1 MDDIFKNFR
10 EQVDAVLDSN
20 WPSRCP
26 NYEQGTE
33 IDGLYPIPIFGADIG
48 SSVLEGF
55 AGSSTFGSE
64 VGGQSVKQLHSSNPN
79 SKQHLA
85 AQPVFDECFGSL
97 KCFLDDGL
105 LGDLANMIEFQPS
118 DFFEASGSDTSRLQ
132 SPQSP
137 NEKPLSSPDGR
148 SNADGKQLQSLR
160 PLGGERRK
168 AQLIGI
174 KLMEHRLQ
182 APRHKQLQQ
191 LVPIISGEGKTVLKS
206 LALKSPQ
213 LLEETTPHLPRSAR
227 RDQLRAAA
235 ASVLLDSKATGWE
248 ASPVRLGWKEAHST
262 GVLRL
267 SEEEA
272 LQAAKLLVR
281 PVQELIRPRQ
291 LSVTPRPSNENKR
304 RENNEHQPDVKKII
318 DNPSAATAFPP
329 KKVDKTTNFNRA
341 FISNSGVKLRVDQH
355 PLLSAIEQSGL
366 QVQEHEREASEEVL
380 LARKLQELRFSETR
394 RGPWASPPE
403 PRKPLAEDG
412 AARTTA
418 TRSQAAVG
426 ESHSSGHASQPHAT
440 KKATSDMHRMLALLD
455 ANRLGFIQPDS
466 LVPLMFWLGITK
478 KRSAA
483 LATLQ
488 VAFGPGDIPTAAIAV
503 MGQYSEV
510 QIRLVEGLR
519 NLARRDSLE
528 QLCEFMTDH
537 NNLHLRH
544 WFNSMPCDPA
554 GCVDITQVQN
564 LFARMEVTKD
574 RQGLFR
580 FLSFIAETPSPGNA
594 KDPREKLAS
603 DQRKFSS
610 DGFAS
615 LMCRCAVAWCLH
627 RTISL
632 LTNFGQAQER
642 SVSLQ
647 QPPSNHDLSCRWIQ
661 LKRKILVSMLINER
675 FWGRESRGVLSA
687 LQPPSVA
694 GSDLA
699 NLSAEQWNSLFQR
712 VRAQGLAAVL
722 PDNSEEP

>member
-20 WPSRCP
+20 WQSRCR
-26 NYEQGTE
+26 
-33 IDGLYPIPIFGADIG
+33 DGLYQTPIFGADIG
-48 SSVLEGF
+48 SSFLEGF

-64 VGGQSVKQLHSSNPN
+64 VGGQSVKQLHSSNPK
-79 SKQHLA
+79 SKFGEQHLA
-85 AQPVFDECFGSL
+85 TQPVFDECFGSL

-105 LGDLANMIEFQPS
+105 LGDLAGMIEFQPS
-118 DFFEASGSDTSRLQ
+118 DSFEASGLDTARLQ

-137 NEKPLSSPDGR
+137 NEKPLSSPEGT
-148 SNADGKQLQSLR
+148 SNADGKQLQLCH
-160 PLGGERRK
+160 LGVERRK
-168 AQLIGI
+168 AQLIGA
-174 KLMEHRLQ
+174 KLMEQRLL

-191 LVPIISGEGKTVLKS
+191 LVPIISGEGKTILKS
-206 LALKSPQ
+206 SALTSPQ
-213 LLEETTPHLPRSAR
+213 LLEEASPHLPRSAR

-248 ASPVRLGWKEAHST
+248 ASPVRPGWKEATST

-291 LSVTPRPSNENKR
+291 LSVTPRPSNEKKR
-304 RENNEHQPDVKKII
+304 RENNEHQPDGKKIL
-318 DNPSAATAFPP
+318 DSPSAAKAYPP
-329 KKVDKTTNFNRA
+329 KKADKTTNFNRA

-394 RGPWASPPE
+394 RGPWAAPPE

-440 KKATSDMHRMLALLD
+440 KKGTSDMQRMLALLD
-455 ANRLGFIQPDS
+455 PKRLGFIQPDS

-594 KDPREKLAS
+594 KDPREKSAS